1 MLESEPT
8 MKYSLLSCACAA
20 LLIVMPGAAYAQTV
34 RGQTIDTGTGQ
45 PIAGVRVTLLTASG
59 TRVAEAISTVAGRFS
74 FLARS
79 AGEHK
84 IQTSHIGYA
93 ALTTGAFTVREN
105 EVVEVDVKLTTAAI
119 ALEPLTIT
127 ARRRDPVQ
135 DATEEGF
142 YARRLRS
149 KPIGNSRVL
158 LPHDPEMVNSTNAT
172 DVLSW
177 LPRSTVAMGG
187 RACTIVFWNGRPL
200 LTQADMQLW
209 METPIAQL
217 EGMEYYRNAIDAPA
231 ALREMPAS
239 MGFEN
244 ALCSIIALWPR
255 TGRYLAEEMPPVFP
269 TYNWQAHIAPVIYHV
284 SGKYAPGVGF
294 GLDITPQWPIRGA
307 LSLGVVA
314 RLTLHQLDAA
324 TTQQMTSTLSS
335 NAYVLPPGQRGLQIW
350 VVGVEPRLNLRR
362 LERVSGSVSARVQ
375 LAERRFSIQKNQVG
389 NDAQGVRSYGFGLGA
404 AAGIEIQVSDRFSL
418 AATLAEDWF
427 TFAEYKSIEQA
438 TVPLA
443 ATWTGIAL
451 RLGFVYQIT
460 NR

>member
-1 MLESEPT
+1 
-8 MKYSLLSCACAA
+8 
-20 LLIVMPGAAYAQTV
+20 
-34 RGQTIDTGTGQ
+34 
-45 PIAGVRVTLLTASG
+45 
-59 TRVAEAISTVAGRFS
+59 VAETISTVAAAS
-74 FLARS
+74 ASAR

-105 EVVEVDVKLTTAAI
+105 EVVEVDVKMTTAAI

-149 KPIGNSRVL
+149 KPIGNARVL
-158 LPHDPEMVNSTNAT
+158 LPHDPEMANSTNAT

-177 LPRSTVAMGG
+177 LPRSTVPMGG

-200 LTQADMQLW
+200 LTPGDMQLW

-231 ALREMPAS
+231 ALREIPAS

-255 TGRYLAEEMPPVFP
+255 ALPPRKCRGLSA
-269 TYNWQAHIAPVIYHV
+269 YNWQAHIAPVIYHV
-284 SGKYAPGVGF
+284 SGKYAPGLGY

-307 LSLGVVA
+307 LSLGAVA
-314 RLTLHQLDAA
+314 RLTLHHLDAG
-324 TTQQMTSTLSS
+324 TTQQMTSTLSN
-335 NAYVLPPGQRGLQIW
+335 NAYVLPPGQRGLQLW
-350 VVGVEPRLNLRR
+350 VVGVEPRLNVRR
-362 LERVSGSVSARVQ
+362 MERVSGSVSARVQ
-375 LAERRFSIQKNQVG
+375 IAERRFSILKNQVG
-389 NDAQGVRSYGFGLGA
+389 NNAQGVRSYGFGLGA
-404 AAGIEIQVSDRFSL
+404 AAGIEVQVSERFSL

-438 TVPLA
+438 TVPTA
-443 ATWTGIAL
+443 ATWTGTAL